1 MTTPHKPA
9 LSSSE
14 PLSGF
19 SKSVRPG
26 GAVRTAWRIGNR
38 YRYRS
43 GNRNGLPSRC
53 TPAFALVLGSVL
65 GCVLGSVVPQPAW
78 AQAAPAASA
87 CQVRSAARQL
97 QLVELYTS
105 EGCNSCPPADH
116 WLSGLKN
123 RPDVL
128 AAAFHVDYWDR
139 LGWVDRFG
147 SARHTERQA
156 EQQRNSGARFSYTPQ
171 VLVNGRDWRGWP
183 TLPLLNSPALVQ
195 ITLQRLDSRQVN
207 VNVLAQRG
215 APPRLAMWWAVLE
228 DQHSSAVAAGENHGV
243 TLRHD
248 HVVRQY
254 TPVAA
259 WAAADS
265 PARSLRL
272 DAPHN
277 GEAGRKARLLVVVTD
292 AATGAP
298 LQAVQL
304 DC

>member
-1 MTTPHKPA
+1 M
-9 LSSSE
+9 
-14 PLSGF
+14 
-19 SKSVRPG
+19 
-26 GAVRTAWRIGNR
+26 
-38 YRYRS
+38 
-43 GNRNGLPSRC
+43 
-53 TPAFALVLGSVL
+53 
-65 GCVLGSVVPQPAW
+65 
-78 AQAAPAASA
+78 SA
-87 CQVRSAARQL
+87 CQAKSAVRQL

-105 EGCNSCPPADH
+105 EGCNSCPPADR
-116 WLSGLKN
+116 WLSSLKT

-128 AAAFHVDYWDR
+128 AVAFHVDYWDR

-147 SARHTERQA
+147 SARYTERQA
-156 EQQRNSGARFSYTPQ
+156 EQQRSSGAGFSYTPQ

-183 TLPLLNSPALVQ
+183 ALPAQDSPALVQ
-195 ITLQRLDSRQVN
+195 ITLQRLDGRQVS
-207 VNVLAQRG
+207 VDVAAQRG
-215 APPRLAMWWAVLE
+215 APARLGLWWAVLE

-254 TPVAA
+254 TPVPACGS
-259 WAAADS
+259 ADS
-265 PARSLRL
+265 PTRSIRV